1 MKANMT
7 YEEMLKNLEKHRKYL
22 NWIYS

>member
-7 YEEMLKNLEKHRKYL
+7 YEEMLENLEKHRKFL
-22 NWIYS
+22 NWMNS